1 MIGKS
6 APQVLTSLH
15 IKNHEQLMVWRYDE
29 HHDIFSYFHETT
41 NHQSENYM
49 DFKSVNRI
57 VKNFYIGLKILMG
70 CCHNS

>member
-1 MIGKS
+1 
-6 APQVLTSLH
+6 
-15 IKNHEQLMVWRYDE
+15 MVWRYDE
-29 HHDIFSYFHETT
+29 HHDIFSYFHETP

-70 CCHNS
+70 CCHNA